1 MAARAD
7 AGPLSFEDICERIR
21 QVGTSRILPTA
32 VLVGS
37 LESAEVR
44 VLAHL
49 VRCRA
54 SGFMVLL
61 PALEKV
67 LAILEQLVDGDG
79 DSLVVQKEVDAPLE
93 DARGRRFGSG
103 QMVLVDMPAECAA
116 HFVRTPAL
124 RGNAAAGLLRMMA
137 QNSIARPSMRGA
149 HQAAEVWISELAE
162 ADEFLLEYFTAG
174 EPEMHA
180 EVPSPAQSNVSPEVV
195 QQLQARIAQLES
207 QQAAPSGG
215 LAPVVDLELRPH
227 AAGRSVLFA
236 PGTVS
241 GAVPPGTLER
251 LRSLAGPL
259 RLART
264 EALADENP
272 AAQQAFAGG
281 GRSRGRGISGAQC
294 WRSR

>member
-21 QVGTSRILPTA
+21 QAGTSRILPTA

-37 LESAEVR
+37 LEGAEVR

-61 PALEKV
+61 PALEEV

-103 QMVLVDMPAECAA
+103 QMVLVDMPAECAG

-149 HQAAEVWISELAE
+149 HQAAELWISELAE
-162 ADEFLLEYFTAG
+162 ADEFLLEYFTAE

-180 EVPSPAQSNVSPEVV
+180 EAPSPAQSNVSPEVV

-207 QQAAPSGG
+207 QQAAPSGD
-215 LAPVVDLELRPH
+215 LAPVVDLER
-227 AAGRSVLFA
+227 
-236 PGTVS
+236 
-241 GAVPPGTLER
+241 
-251 LRSLAGPL
+251 
-259 RLART
+259 
-264 EALADENP
+264 
-272 AAQQAFAGG
+272 
-281 GRSRGRGISGAQC
+281 
-294 WRSR
+294 